1 LGYGVRGE
9 AMKNGAF
16 KKNMSERIIG
26 KYSPPLA
33 KGIGRPSLL
42 AEHQLEE
49 IMDFRF
55 SASN

>member
-1 LGYGVRGE
+1 
-9 AMKNGAF
+9 MNDGAF